1 MTRRTQTFLVFFLPV
16 VFGIGAAFFFGW
28 YAFKQYESEHRQQA
42 AAQSHDLAMQMAA
55 GKLGHQMLHVQQE
68 LASILKQANAGQAD
82 EAAAYQVHSRI
93 VNLLDQMDKQLG
105 QLNSDNG
112 YPQLRPELEAA
123 LAGFAE
129 YRRLA
134 VSATDIVAIEPALA
148 GRYIDDANQRYI
160 DFAERMLHLNS
171 GITKQS
177 QLRTEDGDKA
187 IAEELVRIGI
197 TALLAYL
204 VMISLWFFVAL
215 AIVRHLAIISD
226 ALQRLDEAQTL
237 APEEQSRL
245 KKITGFLLRDL
256 ARAALAFGQTM
267 RARKEAE
274 GALISEKKQLTQLLR
289 SMPDLVWFKN
299 GEGRYVRCNPRF
311 ESFAGFPEQ
320 ELLGKSDFDV
330 FPAQDAERYH
340 ALDRKASL
348 AESVVSEQEWRA
360 FPDGHRELIEIF
372 KVAVRDE
379 NGALCGVLGVGR
391 DITAQYMAHSEL
403 QDSQA
408 NLKRTQAVAQI
419 GSWVCDYRF
428 NTLMG
433 SEEAY
438 NILGIPLGT
447 TFTPREFF
455 QFVDPEDRE
464 RVWAAWHAT
473 PKSGVFNV
481 EHRIH
486 IADQT
491 KWVIQRAEIERN
503 ESGEATRAIG
513 MVQDISSIK
522 AATEALRHRE
532 EVFSAIVGQADSGII
547 LIDIE
552 GLQFIEFNDA
562 ACNHLGYSR
571 EEFARL
577 SVYDIQAGLERHD
590 VDQLVAT
597 ILERGGNAFENR
609 QRCKDGSVRDF
620 WISVKA
626 IEVGSCRRLS
636 AVWTDIT
643 ERKEVEKNLATS
655 QERLEVAQSA
665 AGVGFWETD
674 LDSNRTWWSSETE
687 KLYGLAPGS
696 FAGNSDAWL
705 KQVHPDDIAAV
716 NHTLGEY
723 RHRREPFEI
732 EFRIIRSDG
741 DLRWL
746 SSRGRVI
753 FADEHP
759 VRVLGVTFDITERRL
774 ASEEL
779 ENYRTRLEEL
789 VAERTLE
796 LAEARDAA
804 QAANRSKSSFLANM
818 SHEIRTPMNAII
830 GLTHMLHR
838 DTSDA
843 RQRSQLEKIS
853 GAANHLLGIIND
865 ILDFSKIEAGKMT
878 LESADFDVDRIV
890 TNACTLVTNK
900 VQEKGL
906 ELVADISALPPALTG
921 DGLRI
926 GQILLNFL
934 SNAVKF
940 TEKGS
945 VVLRASIIAE
955 APPGMTVRFEVQDT
969 GIGMTM
975 EQCNRLFHAFEQ
987 ADASTTRK
995 FGGTGLGLTI
1005 SKRLAELM
1013 GGRIGVDSKP
1023 GQGSTFWLELPL
1035 VRAAQ
1040 QRRRSTPQILVHG
1053 TRTLIVDDIE
1063 DARNS
1068 LAATLR
1074 ELGAVAECASAGREA
1089 IERVIAA
1096 DQSDA
1101 AFSLILL
1108 DWQMPGMDGIEVA
1121 QRLLELPL
1129 QVRPVV
1135 FLVSGTLGAPSE
1147 DLAEYG
1153 LAGFI
1158 AKPMTPSSLLVA
1170 LERFHDMQEQTRQE
1184 GGVDEPGMPDDFAS
1198 LRQSIA
1204 GHRVLLAEDNPLNQE
1219 VALDLLNEVGLQ
1231 VDVADDGLQAL
1242 HLAESNDYKLI
1253 LLDVQMPN
1261 MDGLE
1266 ACRRIRQLPRHRNTP
1281 VVAMTANAFEEDRN
1295 TALGAGMVDHIAK
1308 PVDPQLLY
1316 RTLARWLNHA
1326 NDDAD
1331 TGNQRAAANPIP
1343 ADAYI
1348 PGVDLTIALR
1358 STLGNREKLNRLIE
1372 RFVSNHAG
1380 DARKLEEQLE
1390 KNNPQEARL
1399 IAHSLKGT
1407 GATLGLTGISEIA
1420 ATIEQ
1425 GIAQGKS
1432 VAELAAAASELDGQ
1446 LGQLGDDYRNWS
1458 TSHAATGLAS
1468 GTSDH
1473 TGLRAELHKLREL
1486 IATDDLA
1493 ALETFEHL
1501 QPRFTVLAG
1510 RSVARL
1516 GAEIEDFAYDQAL
1529 ATLDAILA
1537 TLPQLR

>member
-1 MTRRTQTFLVFFLPV
+1 MTRRTQTFLVFFLPF

-28 YAFKQYESEHRQQA
+28 YAFKQHEGEHRIQA
-42 AAQSHDLAMQMAA
+42 AAQAHDLKMQMAA
-55 GKLGHQMLHVQQE
+55 GELGHQMLNVQQE
-68 LASILKQANAGQAD
+68 LAGILKLANIGQAD

-93 VNLLDQMDKQLG
+93 VNLLDRMDKQLG
-105 QLNSDNG
+105 QLNAEND
-112 YPQLRPELEAA
+112 YPQLRPELNAA
-123 LAGFAE
+123 LTGFSE
-129 YRRLA
+129 YRKLA

-148 GRYIDDANQRYI
+148 SRYIDDANLRYI
-160 DFAERMLHLNS
+160 EFADRMQHLNS
-171 GITKQS
+171 GLTKQS
-177 QLRTEDGDKA
+177 LLRMEESDKA
-187 IAEELVRIGI
+187 TAAELLRVGI
-197 TALLAYL
+197 TAVLAYL
-204 VMISLWFFVAL
+204 TMISLWFIVAG
-215 AIVRHLAIISD
+215 AIARHLSIISD

-237 APEEQSRL
+237 APEEQTRL

-256 ARAALAFGQTM
+256 ASAALAFGQTM
-267 RARKEAE
+267 QARKEAE
-274 GALISEKKQLTQLLR
+274 GALLSEKKQLTLLLR
-289 SMPDLVWFKN
+289 SIPDLVWFKN
-299 GEGRYVRCNPRF
+299 SKGLYVRCNPRF
-311 ESFAGFPEQ
+311 ETFAGLPEHD
-320 ELLGKSDFDV
+320 LVGRSDFDL
-330 FPAQDAERYH
+330 FPTLDAEHYRT
-340 ALDRKASL
+340 LDNSASMH
-348 AESVVSEQEWRA
+348 EGVVSEQEWRT

-379 NGALCGVLGVGR
+379 NGDLCGVLGVGR
-391 DITAQYMAHSEL
+391 DITAQHMAHSEL

-428 NTLMG
+428 NTLIG

-438 NILGIPLGT
+438 NILGIPIGT

-464 RVWAAWHAT
+464 RVWDAWHAA
-473 PKSGVFNV
+473 PEKGVFNV

-486 IADQT
+486 INDQT
-491 KWVIQRAEIERN
+491 KWVMQRAEIERN

-552 GLQFIEFNDA
+552 SLHFIEFNDA
-562 ACNHLGYSR
+562 ACAHLGYSR
-571 EEFARL
+571 EEFAKL
-577 SVYDIQAGLERHD
+577 SVYDIQASPERSR
-590 VDQLVAT
+590 VDRQIAM
-597 ILERGGNAFENR
+597 ILKRGGNAFENQ

-643 ERKEVEKNLATS
+643 ERKEVEKNLAAS

-674 LDSNRTWWSSETE
+674 LESNRTWWSSETE

-696 FAGNSDAWL
+696 FAGNNDAWL
-705 KQVHPDDIAAV
+705 KQVHPDDIGAV
-716 NHTLGEY
+716 RHTL
-723 RHRREPFEI
+723 RQHQHSREAFEI

-753 FADEHP
+753 FADQHP
-759 VRVLGVTFDITERRL
+759 VRVLGVTFDITERKR

-789 VAERTLE
+789 VAERTIE

-838 DTSDA
+838 DTNDA

-878 LESADFDVDRIV
+878 LESADFDVDRII
-890 TNACTLVTNK
+890 TNACTLVASK

-906 ELVADISALPPALTG
+906 ELVADISALPPVLTG

-945 VVLRASIIAE
+945 VVLRASITTE
-955 APPGMTVRFEVQDT
+955 APTGMTVRFEVQDT
-969 GIGMTM
+969 GIGMTA
-975 EQCNRLFHAFEQ
+975 EQCGRLFHAFEQ

-1013 GGRIGVDSKP
+1013 GGRIGVDSEP
-1023 GQGSTFWLELPL
+1023 GVGSIFWLELPL
-1035 VRAAQ
+1035 TRAAQ
-1040 QRRRSTPQILVHG
+1040 QRRRSTAQILAPG

-1074 ELGAVAECASAGREA
+1074 ELGAEAECASSGREA
-1089 IERVIAA
+1089 IERIISA
-1096 DQSDA
+1096 DQSGT
-1101 AFSLILL
+1101 AFNLMLL

-1121 QRLLELPL
+1121 SRLLELPL
-1129 QVRPVV
+1129 QIRPAV

-1147 DLAEYG
+1147 NLAEHG

-1158 AKPMTPSSLLVA
+1158 PKPMTPSSLLVA
-1170 LERFHDMQEQTRQE
+1170 LERFHDMQEHARQQE
-1184 GGVDEPGMPDDFAS
+1184 SSKNSDPADDFIAQH
-1198 LRQSIA
+1198 QSIS

-1242 HLAESNDYKLI
+1242 HLAEDNDYDLI

-1266 ACRRIRQLPRHRNTP
+1266 ACRQILRLPRHRNTP

-1295 TALGAGMVDHIAK
+1295 TALAAGMVDHIPK

-1316 RTLARWLNHA
+1316 KTLARWLNHGNDIATAGNAQPVA
-1326 NDDAD
+1326 NPPRDDAC
-1331 TGNQRAAANPIP
+1331 
-1343 ADAYI
+1343 I
-1348 PGVDLTIALR
+1348 PGVDLAIALR
-1358 STLGNREKLNRLIE
+1358 STLGNREKLNRLLE

-1380 DARKLEEQLE
+1380 DARKLKEQLG
-1390 KNNPQEARL
+1390 NDNLQEGRL

-1407 GATLGLTGISEIA
+1407 GATLGLTRISEIA
-1420 ATIEQ
+1420 ALIEQ
-1425 GIAQGKS
+1425 GITSGKPT
-1432 VAELAAAASELDGQ
+1432 AELAAAASELDAQ
-1446 LGQLGDDYRNWS
+1446 LRQFAKDYRDWS
-1458 TSHAATGLAS
+1458 ANHPTTGVAS
-1468 GTSDH
+1468 GSDDLSR
-1473 TGLRAELHKLREL
+1473 LRTELHKLREL

-1501 QPRFTVLAG
+1501 QPRFTALAG

-1529 ATLDAILA
+1529 ATLDAIIA